1 MRPDDR
7 VRCHRTRLAS
17 VRETAGGGAA
27 LLPAGRPPP
36 THRSDHLEEAPV
48 ASTRIA
54 KKVEKLEKEADKLRK
69 KAEKKGKELQ
79 SKASDR
85 IDDLSKEEKGSKKG
99 IVTLLLGLGAAGAAF
114 VLKRKRDQ
122 ELDEALW
129 EEPRSI

>member
-1 MRPDDR
+1 M
-7 VRCHRTRLAS
+7 
-17 VRETAGGGAA
+17 
-27 LLPAGRPPP
+27 GR
-36 THRSDHLEEAPV
+36 SKM
-48 ASTRIA
+48 A
-54 KKVEKLEKEADKLRK
+54 KKIDKLEKEADALRK

-85 IDDLSKEEKGSKKG
+85 IEELDAEVKGDKGSKKG
-99 IVTLLLGLGAAGAAF
+99 LVALLLAAGAGAAAF

>member
-1 MRPDDR
+1 M
-7 VRCHRTRLAS
+7 
-17 VRETAGGGAA
+17 
-27 LLPAGRPPP
+27 GR
-36 THRSDHLEEAPV
+36 SK
-48 ASTRIA
+48 IA
-54 KKVEKLEKEADKLRK
+54 KKVDKLEKEADKLRK

-85 IDDLSKEEKGSKKG
+85 IEELDAEIKGEEKGSKAG
-99 IVTLLLGLGAAGAAF
+99 IIALLLAAGAGVAAF